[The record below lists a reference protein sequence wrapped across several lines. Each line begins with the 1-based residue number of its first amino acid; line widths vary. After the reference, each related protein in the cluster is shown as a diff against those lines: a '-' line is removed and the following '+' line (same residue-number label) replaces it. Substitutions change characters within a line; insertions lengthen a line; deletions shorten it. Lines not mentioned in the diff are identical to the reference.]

1 MSIPWRSTLAVAGAV
16 VALGAVR
23 YSAATVAGRDVLDE
37 AQVSTTAILGKL
49 AESSFEAPG
58 APRPLHDRA
67 GVVAAL
73 ASVAAV
79 VSKGEDSLAMADGM
93 IVARIDAD
101 RAVPAYGL
109 NAGANFLWIDRLGS
123 TDNPWR
129 AIIVSTDGRQ
139 RQFFS
144 TVKYTP
150 EGSHHP
156 SSTIADHARRYCD
169 GASGCFF
176 PARLVEQGDDTVNP
190 FRQFE
195 GTWTRCTEGCC
206 EMSGGLNPKKAR

>member
-1 MSIPWRSTLAVAGAV
+1 MRTPWRSILAVAGAV

-23 YSAATVAGRDVLDE
+23 YSSATVKGRDVLDE
-37 AQVSTTAILGKL
+37 AQVSTTAILRKL

-58 APRPLHDRA
+58 APRRLHNRA
-67 GVVAAL
+67 GVVAGL

-101 RAVPAYGL
+101 RAVPEYGL
-109 NAGANFLWIDRLGS
+109 NEGANFLWIDRLGS

-129 AIIVSTDGRQ
+129 AIIVSADGRQ

-144 TVKYTP
+144 SVKYTP
-150 EGSHHP
+150 ERAHHP
-156 SSTIADHARRYCD
+156 SSTIADHSKRYCD

-176 PARLVEQGDDTVNP
+176 PARLVEQGDDAVSP

-195 GTWTRCTEGCC
+195 GTWTRCTTGCC
-206 EMSGGLNPKKAR
+206 EMDGLSPKKVR